1 MNLANRGPTRPA
13 AAVVPASTDDA
24 TSRRWRL
31 ERAGLGALLG
41 ALAGL
46 LLVQLGARD
55 ILGNVK
61 GETIVVVCVAIG
73 AVAGSILRVAAVA
86 VLPAVL
92 LIVYLLVAYSPV
104 VAWRA
109 PAWVRAD
116 SLLAQADAVVVLS
129 ADVMSDS
136 TLNARGFDRLLTGV
150 ELMERGTAPRIVTSR
165 VAERYGAGVVNS
177 DADQRRALALG
188 RVSARW
194 DVIGNAHSTHD
205 EAVGAARLLLPAG
218 ARSIVVVTSP
228 MHTRRACAVFEAVGF
243 TVACRPA
250 WEHAAVTRHPETPH
264 DRLAAFRELAYEEL
278 AMVKYRWKGWVA
290 GAK

>member
-1 MNLANRGPTRPA
+1 MQ
-13 AAVVPASTDDA
+13 
-24 TSRRWRL
+24 
-31 ERAGLGALLG
+31 RAGLGALLG

-46 LLVQLGARD
+46 LLGQLGARD

-73 AVAGSILRVAAVA
+73 AVVGWIVGVVAVAAV
-86 VLPAVL
+86 PAAL
-92 LIVYLLVAYSPV
+92 LMIYLFVAYSPV

-116 SLLAQADAVVVLS
+116 SLPAKADAVVVLS

-136 TLNARGFDRLLTGV
+136 TLNARGLDRLLAGV
-150 ELMERGTAPRIVTSR
+150 ELIERGVAPRIVTSR
-165 VAERYGAGVVNS
+165 VAERYDAGLVTS
-177 DADQRRALALG
+177 DADQRRVLALG

-194 DVIGNAHSTHD
+194 DVIGNAHSTRD
-205 EAVGAARLLLPAG
+205 EAVGAARLLLAAG

-243 TVACRPA
+243 AVACRPA
-250 WEHAAVTRHPETPH
+250 SEHAAVTWHPEGAP

-278 AMVKYRWKGWVA
+278 AMVKYRWKGWVT
-290 GAK
+290 GAQ

>member
-61 GETIVVVCVAIG
+61 GETIVVVCLAIG
-73 AVAGSILRVAAVA
+73 AVVGSIVRVVWIAAA
-86 VLPAVL
+86 PAVL
-92 LIVYLLVAYSPV
+92 LAIYLFVAYSPLV
-104 VAWRA
+104 SRWA
-109 PAWVRAD
+109 PARVRAD
-116 SLLAQADAVVVLS
+116 SLPAQADAVVVLS

-194 DVIGNAHSTHD
+194 DIIGNVHSTRD

>member
-1 MNLANRGPTRPA
+1 MNLANRGPARPT
-13 AAVVPASTDDA
+13 AAVVPGSTDDA

-31 ERAGLGALLG
+31 QRAGLGALLG

-61 GETIVVVCVAIG
+61 GETIVVVCLAIG
-73 AVAGSILRVAAVA
+73 AAVGSMLRVVAVA
-86 VLPAVL
+86 VLPAAL
-92 LIVYLLVAYSPV
+92 LIVYLFVAYSPV
-104 VAWRA
+104 VTWGA

-116 SLLAQADAVVVLS
+116 SLPVSAEALVVLS
-129 ADVMSDS
+129 ADVLSDS
-136 TLNARGFDRLLTGV
+136 ALGGAGLDRLLTGI
-150 ELMERGTAPRIVTSR
+150 ELIERGTAPRIVTSR
-165 VAERYGAGVVNS
+165 VAERYDAGLVTS

-188 RVSARW
+188 HVSARW
-194 DVIGNAHSTHD
+194 DVIPNAHSTRD

-250 WEHAAVTRHPETPH
+250 WEHAAVTWHPESAH